1 MALAQ
6 RPFAAAPT
14 AMALPELQLAGEGLL
29 AQNGAFSF
37 PVVSLPKGPM
47 SAVLEAFGDR
57 PMTTAEFERLK
68 QAQAQQQ
75 SSVTATAVATAAA
88 AASGAV
94 DTATAAVAPVAA
106 AAVSDDGAAAAA
118 VVAARVAIAVA
129 AIPGLPCDRLIT
141 SAAEVLQATGMTL
154 HIAISSHS
162 AERQLQCMFGCTHRA
177 SIAQACSTAI
187 STGTWPAGVAAALT
201 CTQAFFTIAAASS
214 GGGGAVD
221 HDGEAADAAEAIARK
236 ERLEA
241 EQREQQRVADEQKRL
256 EEAEQRRQAQRQR
269 RVELEEQA
277 RKAELLRIAE
287 KAEAQKQAELK
298 RQARQA
304 QKAEQ
309 QRVEADER
317 RRALEQ
323 RLTAQKAEA
332 EQARLEKVRQE
343 EEDALA
349 RSRSLQARLSSP
361 ASGQPHEASSH
372 RSRSPTHSSDA
383 EPCRGRKRGH
393 DEVRR
398 EGSSREPSSSPTRH
412 RSAHHHSPEASQQRP
427 SSSRALERRQVIAG
441 GETVAGTLPRH
452 LSIRL
457 GDRESLEPEKAAKK
471 SKPKKEKKEKKH
483 KHKKDRKRHKHDDGR
498 GRSPNAELRAES
510 LSPKRSFS
518 PIPRRPAVRQASPAR
533 QPSPSPDHPKAEVL
547 RVASPKGKANVSQ
560 DTHSTAMNELRI
572 KPNRPLFTLALGDT
586 AKGSKS
592 KREKSSRSKR

>member
-1 MALAQ
+1 MISS
-6 RPFAAAPT
+6 RT
-14 AMALPELQLAGEGLL
+14 E
-29 AQNGAFSF
+29 
-37 PVVSLPKGPM
+37 
-47 SAVLEAFGDR
+47 
-57 PMTTAEFERLK
+57 TTG
-68 QAQAQQQ
+68 
-75 SSVTATAVATAAA
+75 T
-88 AASGAV
+88 
-94 DTATAAVAPVAA
+94 
-106 AAVSDDGAAAAA
+106 
-118 VVAARVAIAVA
+118 
-129 AIPGLPCDRLIT
+129 
-141 SAAEVLQATGMTL
+141 EVLFSQGL
-154 HIAISSHS
+154 RQRSPVPRRSSPLPRRRQGEE
-162 AERQLQCMFGCTHRA
+162 ERWH
-177 SIAQACSTAI
+177 
-187 STGTWPAGVAAALT
+187 
-201 CTQAFFTIAAASS
+201 
-214 GGGGAVD
+214 

-398 EGSSREPSSSPTRH
+398 EGSSREPSSSPTRWFARMLARIVGSFSCISCSVPLNALVRDFSDQLVVLH
-412 RSAHHHSPEASQQRP
+412 CISRFSDPLQRTDESPFTRRTWRADTQTHIRRTERFELLMLRSSLYTESFVQLCVKTICPVVQTQNISTPRLEAADTSIQDV
-427 SSSRALERRQVIAG
+427 SS
-441 GETVAGTLPRH
+441 GTCADKICWHIFVTGLQ
-452 LSIRL
+452 
-457 GDRESLEPEKAAKK
+457 
-471 SKPKKEKKEKKH
+471 
-483 KHKKDRKRHKHDDGR
+483 
-498 GRSPNAELRAES
+498 
-510 LSPKRSFS
+510 FTTS
-518 PIPRRPAVRQASPAR
+518 PIPY
-533 QPSPSPDHPKAEVL
+533 H
-547 RVASPKGKANVSQ
+547 
-560 DTHSTAMNELRI
+560 
-572 KPNRPLFTLALGDT
+572 F
-586 AKGSKS
+586 KS
-592 KREKSSRSKR
+592 YCVCR